1 MEVGSP
7 RKSSPKYLSYALDTN
22 IHIKMLIR
30 TKCYTRVRYTLTIE
44 MSKTLFSG
52 GSMHARVK
60 LEGIDGRPP
69 QERGVC
75 GSI

>member
-1 MEVGSP
+1 
-7 RKSSPKYLSYALDTN
+7 
-22 IHIKMLIR
+22 MLIR

-60 LEGIDGRPP
+60 LEGIDGRAP